1 MPHYSLPSFFL
12 KNNFLIASVI
22 AIHNGMNG
30 VPGPIQN
37 NQHAEPMPNHH
48 LLPVTKPSIYGNHTS
63 ILITAHT
70 PRNNTN
76 VFQSLSCANIHL
88 FRSMNFFQ
96 RFLKNA
102 FIMLLYVLL
111 IPFVCHTDTIQLFLS
126 LLQEFTANLCSLT
139 ELTVLTKQLL
149 VCTFSKF

>member
-22 AIHNGMNG
+22 PMHSGMNG

-37 NQHAEPMPNHH
+37 NQQAEPIPNHH
-48 LLPVTKPSIYGNHTS
+48 LLPVTKPSMYGNHTS

-88 FRSMNFFQ
+88 FKSMNFFQ
-96 RFLKNA
+96 SFL
-102 FIMLLYVLL
+102 IIVYRLLLL
-111 IPFVCHTDTIQLFLS
+111 TSKYSRKRSTYHSQP
-126 LLQEFTANLCSLT
+126 ANN
-139 ELTVLTKQLL
+139 
-149 VCTFSKF
+149 